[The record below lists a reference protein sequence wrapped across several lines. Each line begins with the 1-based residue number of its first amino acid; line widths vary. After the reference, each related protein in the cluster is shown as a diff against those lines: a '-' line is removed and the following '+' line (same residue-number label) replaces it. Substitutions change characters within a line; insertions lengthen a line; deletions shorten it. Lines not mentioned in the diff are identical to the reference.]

1 MCALD
6 SVGATGDSSA
16 RNTREARVTVRP
28 GHFFKTEPHVSMYRF
43 VLSYLIVTYIMSSY
57 VTFTLLSHKY
67 TLYSLFAVDIIF
79 LRRFG

>member
-28 GHFFKTEPHVSMYRF
+28 GHFFKTEPHVSVYRF
-43 VLSYLIVTYIMSSY
+43 VLSYPMTKNIMSSY
-57 VTFTLLSHKY
+57 VEHFHINILS
-67 TLYSLFAVDIIF
+67 LIAVDIIF
-79 LRRFG
+79 WRSFG

>member
-28 GHFFKTEPHVSMYRF
+28 GHFFKTEPHVSMYRI
-43 VLSYLIVTYIMSSY
+43 VLLSYLMVTNIMRSY
-57 VTFTLLSHKY
+57 DEHFHINILS
-67 TLYSLFAVDIIF
+67 LIAVDIIF
-79 LRRFG
+79 WRSFGSF

>member
-28 GHFFKTEPHVSMYRF
+28 GHFFKTEPHVSVYRF
-43 VLSYLIVTYIMSSY
+43 VLSYLIVTYIMSYY
-57 VTFTLLSHKY
+57 VKHFHINI
-67 TLYSLFAVDIIF
+67 LYIL
-79 LRRFG
+79 